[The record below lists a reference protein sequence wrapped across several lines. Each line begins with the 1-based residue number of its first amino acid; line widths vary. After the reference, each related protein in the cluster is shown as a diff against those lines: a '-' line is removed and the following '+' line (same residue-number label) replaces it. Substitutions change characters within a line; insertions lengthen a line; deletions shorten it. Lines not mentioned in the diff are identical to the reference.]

1 MSLTSR
7 FERWRNTVVLV
18 YLIYM
23 RNPFSFLIR
32 GFQRES
38 VEALD
43 HGSLIIHK
51 IDDELTD
58 NMRALRLVATLC
70 DQLLSRGMP
79 ASDAVYLGL
88 EVTSAYCSRK
98 VHIDIS
104 HTILTIS
111 QDRGIDRE
119 PLTLVRTVASRGS
132 DYHTLQLLE
141 DLARSAGK
149 EEVSLDDAERQL
161 DDIISRKRIYPPI
174 VIHLAGGGIS
184 AGVVMLY
191 SHNPFMWLIALLMG
205 TMISLVIGRMTKMGL
220 PSFYIQ
226 SLSGLIIILIAAAT
240 SLLAMT
246 TVPFLAEVNPT
257 LVIISGIVM
266 LVAGMMI
273 ASAFQDAL
281 DEYYVTAMAR
291 LLKVIMM
298 TGGIVIGT
306 TVGLYIATRLG
317 VHLAATPNHLSLADI
332 NYQYAGAAVLAA
344 SFALGNYARPIA
356 IISAGL
362 VGFLSLYVTL
372 VLMSFDLGQIAASGV
387 AAMVVGIAASLL
399 SRLLK
404 IPTIAIMS
412 AGIIPL
418 VPGLTLYSA
427 LHYISQSAPNTSD
440 FDTGVAF
447 LMRALL
453 IAVVVAAGVTFGAL
467 MGRPARKRHA
477 HLANRLPHRHL
488 GRRRTAR

>member
-1 MSLTSR
+1 
-7 FERWRNTVVLV
+7 
-18 YLIYM
+18 M

-32 GFQRES
+32 GFQRAA
-38 VEALD
+38 VEDLQ
-43 HGSLIIHK
+43 HGSLPIQK
-51 IDDELTD
+51 IDSELTE
-58 NMRALRLVATLC
+58 NMRALRLVATMC
-70 DQLLSRGMP
+70 DQMLSRGMP
-79 ASDAVYLGL
+79 ASDVVYLGL
-88 EVTSAYCSRK
+88 GITSTYCSRK

-104 HTILTIS
+104 HTILTLS

-141 DLARSAGK
+141 ELAQATKDG
-149 EEVSLDDAERQL
+149 EVVLDDAERRL
-161 DDIISRKRIYPPI
+161 DAIVASKPRYSPW
-174 VIHLAGGGIS
+174 VIHAAGGGIS

-191 SHNPFMWLIALLMG
+191 SHSPLMWLIAFIMG
-205 TMISLVIGRMTKMGL
+205 TLISLTIARMNKMGL
-220 PSFYIQ
+220 PAFYIQ

-246 TVPFLAEVNPT
+246 TVPFLAGVNPT

-281 DEYYVTAMAR
+281 DEYYVTAVAR
-291 LLKVIMM
+291 LLKVAMM
-298 TGGIVIGT
+298 TAGIVVGT

-317 VHLAATPNHLSLADI
+317 VQLAATPDRLSLADI
-332 NYQYAGAAVLAA
+332 NYRYAGAAVLAA

-356 IISAGL
+356 IMSAGI
-362 VGFLSLYVTL
+362 VGFLSFYVTL
-372 VLMSFDLGQIAASGV
+372 VLMNIDVGLIAASGV
-387 AAMVVGIAASLL
+387 AAVVVGLAASLL
-399 SRLLK
+399 SRTLK

-427 LHYISQSAPNTSD
+427 VHYIAQSAPNTSD
-440 FDTGVAF
+440 FDTGIA
-447 LMRALL
+447 LLLRALL
-453 IAVVVAAGVTFGAL
+453 IAVTVAAGVTFGSL
-467 MGRPARKRHA
+467 LGRSARTRHVR
-477 HLANRLPHRHL
+477 LANHLPHRHL
-488 GRRRTAR
+488 GRRK

>member
-1 MSLTSR
+1 
-7 FERWRNTVVLV
+7 
-18 YLIYM
+18 M

-32 GFQRES
+32 GFRREP
-38 VEALD
+38 VESLTN
-43 HGSLIIHK
+43 GSLVIQK
-51 IDDELTD
+51 IDGELTD

-70 DQLLSRGMP
+70 DQMLSRGMP
-79 ASDAVYLGL
+79 ASDVVYLGL
-88 EVTSAYCSRK
+88 GVTTTYCSRK

-141 DLARSAGK
+141 DLAQSARAG
-149 EEVSLDDAERQL
+149 EISLDDAEHSL
-161 DDIISRKRIYPPI
+161 DSIVARKPIYPHF

-184 AGVVMLY
+184 TGVVMLY
-191 SHNPFMWLIALLMG
+191 SSSPLMWLIALVMG
-205 TMISLVIGRMTKMGL
+205 TLISMAIGRMNKMGL
-220 PSFYIQ
+220 PAFYIQ
-226 SLSGLIIILIAAAT
+226 SLSGLIIILIAAAS

-281 DEYYVTAMAR
+281 DEYYVTATAR
-291 LLKVIMM
+291 LLKVVMM
-298 TGGIVIGT
+298 TGGIVLGT

-317 VHLAATPNHLSLADI
+317 VHLAATPNHLTLAGI
-332 NYQYAGAAVLAA
+332 SYQYAGAAVLAA

-356 IISAGL
+356 IICSGL

-372 VLMSFDLGQIAASGV
+372 VLTSLDVGLIAASGI
-387 AAMVVGIAASLL
+387 AAMVVGLAASIL
-399 SRLLK
+399 SRSLR

-427 LHYISQSAPNTSD
+427 LHYISQSAPNTAD
-440 FDTGVAF
+440 FDTGIA
-447 LMRALL
+447 LLLRALL
-453 IAVVVAAGVTFGAL
+453 IAVVVAAGVTFGSL
-467 MGRPARKRHA
+467 LGRSARTRHVR
-477 HLANRLPHRHL
+477 LTNRLPHRHL
-488 GRRRTAR
+488 GRRK

>member
-1 MSLTSR
+1 
-7 FERWRNTVVLV
+7 
-18 YLIYM
+18 M

-32 GFQRES
+32 GFRREQ
-38 VEALD
+38 VESLTN
-43 HGSLIIHK
+43 GSLVIQK
-51 IDDELTD
+51 IDGELTD

-70 DQLLSRGMP
+70 DQMLSRGMP
-79 ASDAVYLGL
+79 ASDVVYLGL
-88 EVTSAYCSRK
+88 GVTTTYCSRK

-141 DLARSAGK
+141 DLAQSARAG
-149 EEVSLDDAERQL
+149 EISLDDAEHSL
-161 DDIISRKRIYPPI
+161 DSIVARKPIYPHF

-184 AGVVMLY
+184 TGVVMLY
-191 SHNPFMWLIALLMG
+191 SSSPLMWLIALVMG
-205 TMISLVIGRMTKMGL
+205 TLISMAIGRMNKMGL
-220 PSFYIQ
+220 PAFYIQ
-226 SLSGLIIILIAAAT
+226 SLSGLIIILIAAAS

-281 DEYYVTAMAR
+281 DEYYVTATAR
-291 LLKVIMM
+291 LLKVVMM
-298 TGGIVIGT
+298 TGGIVLGT

-317 VHLAATPNHLSLADI
+317 VHLAATPNHLTLAGI
-332 NYQYAGAAVLAA
+332 SYQYAGAAVLAA

-356 IISAGL
+356 IICSGL

-372 VLMSFDLGQIAASGV
+372 VLTSLDVGLIAASGV
-387 AAMVVGIAASLL
+387 AAMVVGLAASIL
-399 SRLLK
+399 SRSLR

-427 LHYISQSAPNTSD
+427 LHYISQSAPNTAD
-440 FDTGVAF
+440 FDTGIA
-447 LMRALL
+447 LLLRALL
-453 IAVVVAAGVTFGAL
+453 IAVVVAAGVTFGSL
-467 MGRPARKRHA
+467 LGRSARTRHVR
-477 HLANRLPHRHL
+477 LTNRLPHRHL
-488 GRRRTAR
+488 GRRK

>member
-1 MSLTSR
+1 
-7 FERWRNTVVLV
+7 
-18 YLIYM
+18 M

-32 GFQRES
+32 GFQPAPVES
-38 VEALD
+38 LD
-43 HGSLIIHK
+43 NGSLVIQK
-51 IDDELTD
+51 IDGELTD

-79 ASDAVYLGL
+79 ASDVVYFGLG
-88 EVTSAYCSRK
+88 VTTTYCSRK

-119 PLTLVRTVASRGS
+119 PLTLVRTVVSRGS

-141 DLARSAGK
+141 DLAQQARAG
-149 EEVSLDDAERQL
+149 EISLDDAERQL
-161 DDIISRKRIYPPI
+161 DTIVARKPIYPAWI
-174 VIHLAGGGIS
+174 THVAGGGVS
-184 AGVVMLY
+184 TGVVMLY
-191 SHNPFMWLIALLMG
+191 TPNPMMWLIALLMG
-205 TMISLVIGRMTKMGL
+205 TLISLAIGRMTKMGL
-220 PSFYIQ
+220 PAFYVQ
-226 SLSGLIIILIAAAT
+226 SLSGLIIILIAAVT

-281 DEYYVTAMAR
+281 DEYYVTAVAR
-291 LLKVIMM
+291 LLKVAMM
-298 TGGIVIGT
+298 TGGIVLGT

-317 VHLAATPNHLSLADI
+317 VQLAATPDHLSLAGI
-332 NYQYAGAAVLAA
+332 NYQYIGAAVLAA

-356 IISAGL
+356 IISSGL

-372 VLMSFDLGQIAASGV
+372 VLMNFDIGQIAASGV
-387 AAMVVGIAASLL
+387 AAVIVGLAASIL
-399 SRLLK
+399 SRSLK

-427 LHYISQSAPNTSD
+427 LHYIAQSAPNTTD
-440 FDTGVAF
+440 FDTGIA
-447 LMRALL
+447 LLLRALL
-453 IAVVVAAGVTFGAL
+453 IAVVVAAGVTFGGL
-467 MGRPARKRHA
+467 LGRSDRTRHVR
-477 HLANRLPHRHL
+477 LTNRLPHRHL
-488 GRRRTAR
+488 GRHRSASQSDK

>member
-1 MSLTSR
+1 VVFSVSR
-7 FERWRNTVVLV
+7 
-18 YLIYM
+18 
-23 RNPFSFLIR
+23 SK
-32 GFQRES
+32 
-38 VEALD
+38 
-43 HGSLIIHK
+43 HSLIIHK

-79 ASDAVYLGL
+79 ASDVVYLGL

-119 PLTLVRTVASRGS
+119 PLTLVRTVTSRGS

-149 EEVSLDDAERQL
+149 E
-161 DDIISRKRIYPPI
+161 DIISRKRIYPPI

-220 PSFYIQ
+220 PSFYVQ

-246 TVPFLAEVNPT
+246 TIPVLAEVNPT

-281 DEYYVTAMAR
+281 DEYYVTAMAH

>member
-1 MSLTSR
+1 
-7 FERWRNTVVLV
+7 
-18 YLIYM
+18 M

-32 GFQRES
+32 GFRREP
-38 VEALD
+38 VESLTN
-43 HGSLIIHK
+43 GSLVIQK
-51 IDDELTD
+51 IDGELTD

-70 DQLLSRGMP
+70 DQMLSRGMP
-79 ASDAVYLGL
+79 ASDVVYLGL
-88 EVTSAYCSRK
+88 GVTTTYCSRK

-141 DLARSAGK
+141 DLAQSARAG
-149 EEVSLDDAERQL
+149 EISLDDAEHSL
-161 DDIISRKRIYPPI
+161 DSIVARKPIYPHF

-184 AGVVMLY
+184 TGVVMLY
-191 SHNPFMWLIALLMG
+191 SSSPLMWLIALVMG
-205 TMISLVIGRMTKMGL
+205 TLISMAIGRMNKMGL
-220 PSFYIQ
+220 PAFYIQ
-226 SLSGLIIILIAAAT
+226 SLSGLIIILIAAAS

-281 DEYYVTAMAR
+281 DEYYVTATAR
-291 LLKVIMM
+291 LLKVVMM
-298 TGGIVIGT
+298 TGGIVLGT

-317 VHLAATPNHLSLADI
+317 VHLAATPNHLTLAGI
-332 NYQYAGAAVLAA
+332 SYQYAGAAVLAA

-356 IISAGL
+356 IICSGL

-372 VLMSFDLGQIAASGV
+372 VLTSLDVGLIAASGV
-387 AAMVVGIAASLL
+387 AAMVVGLAASIL
-399 SRLLK
+399 SRSLR

-427 LHYISQSAPNTSD
+427 LHFIAQSAPNTAD
-440 FDTGVAF
+440 FDTGIA
-447 LMRALL
+447 LLLRALL
-453 IAVVVAAGVTFGAL
+453 IAVVVAAGVTFGGL
-467 MGRPARKRHA
+467 LGRSARTRHVR
-477 HLANRLPHRHL
+477 LTNRLPHRHL
-488 GRRRTAR
+488 GRRK

>member
-1 MSLTSR
+1 
-7 FERWRNTVVLV
+7 
-18 YLIYM
+18 M

-32 GFQRES
+32 SLQREP

-43 HGSLIIHK
+43 RGSLVIQK
-51 IDDELTD
+51 IDGELTD

-70 DQLLSRGMP
+70 DQMLSRGMP
-79 ASDAVYLGL
+79 ASDVVYLGL
-88 EVTSAYCSRK
+88 GVTSTYCSRK

-141 DLARSAGK
+141 DLAQKAKAG
-149 EEVSLDDAERQL
+149 EISLDDAEHTL
-161 DDIISRKRIYPPI
+161 DSVIARKPIYPSW

-191 SHNPFMWLIALLMG
+191 SHNPLMWLIALLMG
-205 TMISLVIGRMTKMGL
+205 TLISLTIGRMTKMGL
-220 PSFYIQ
+220 PAFYIQ
-226 SLSGLIIILIAAAT
+226 SLSGLIIILIAAVT

-246 TVPFLAEVNPT
+246 SLPFLTEVNPT

-281 DEYYVTAMAR
+281 DEYYVTAVAR
-291 LLKVIMM
+291 LLKVVMM
-298 TGGIVIGT
+298 TGGIVLGT

-317 VHLAATPNHLSLADI
+317 VQLSATPDRLSLAGI

-344 SFALGNYARPIA
+344 SFALGNYARPIG
-356 IISAGL
+356 IIGSGL
-362 VGFLSLYVTL
+362 AGFLSLYVTL
-372 VLMSFDLGQIAASGV
+372 VLMDIGAGLIAASGV
-387 AAMVVGIAASLL
+387 AAVVVGVAASIL
-399 SRLLK
+399 SRTIK
-404 IPTIAIMS
+404 IPAIAIMS

-440 FDTGVAF
+440 FDTGVA
-447 LMRALL
+447 LLLRALL
-453 IAVVVAAGVTFGAL
+453 IAVVVAAGVTFGSL
-467 MGRPARKRHA
+467 LGRSARTRHVR
-477 HLANRLPHRHL
+477 LANRLPHRHL
-488 GRRRTAR
+488 GRRRG